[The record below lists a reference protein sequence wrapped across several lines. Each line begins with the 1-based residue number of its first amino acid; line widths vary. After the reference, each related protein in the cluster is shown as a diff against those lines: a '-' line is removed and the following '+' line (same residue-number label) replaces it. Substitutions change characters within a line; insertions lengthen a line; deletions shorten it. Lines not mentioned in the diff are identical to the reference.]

1 MAALENAKYENF
13 IQAIAE
19 GMSQRQAYLK
29 AFPNSSRWKFETVDN
44 KASKLFNTD
53 EVQARYKELQEAAAD
68 AAILSRKDRMIILS
82 SMAEDLETPYK
93 IRVQAIDVLNKMDGQ
108 YIKRVE
114 ASVTTSASETAAAV
128 AAILDE

>member
-53 EVQARYKELQEAAAD
+53 EIQARYKELQNAAAD

-114 ASVTTSASETAAAV
+114 ASVTTPVSETAAAV

>member
-29 AFPNSSRWKFETVDN
+29 AFPNSSRWKYETVDN

-53 EVQARYKELQEAAAD
+53 EVQARYKELQNAAAD

-108 YIKRVE
+108 YIKRV
-114 ASVTTSASETAAAV
+114 
-128 AAILDE
+128 

>member
-29 AFPNSSRWKFETVDN
+29 AFPNSSRWKYETVDN

-53 EVQARYKELQEAAAD
+53 EVQARYKELQNAAAD

-114 ASVTTSASETAAAV
+114 ASVTTPVSETAAAV